1 MTGRAPRGLGL
12 LKIVDNRKENKKA
25 APRTAGKA
33 DATAMGDDAM
43 SISRRSFAGASAAAS
58 AALVAGIGT
67 ASGQTVLRAAHS
79 SNPGQSVFIYWE
91 EFAKRVNAK
100 SGGRMTVQVFPGGQ
114 LGGDEQ
120 IIQGIKAGT
129 IQFGSASNGNL
140 GTTTDAYYW
149 CDLPHVFASRDGAI
163 RALADRDVHG
173 YLEGKLL
180 SEARSVLLGHI
191 EVGGFRI
198 IVNRRREIRVPADLK
213 GLKFRNLPTPI
224 DRALWETWG
233 AIPAPLAW
241 SETFVS
247 LEQGVIDGV
256 ALQPQALRGFKFDD
270 IVKFGTMTG
279 TLMAFHVAIASA
291 RTWEQLSAENRAV
304 IRAAA
309 EEAQAIANEADRR
322 DEARFVSEMEA
333 RGIRF
338 HRPSAEEA
346 KLWSEPARALWKR
359 FEDKINRDILA
370 KVMAAQGG

>member
-1 MTGRAPRGLGL
+1 MR
-12 LKIVDNRKENKKA
+12 
-25 APRTAGKA
+25 
-33 DATAMGDDAM
+33 
-43 SISRRSFAGASAAAS
+43 ISRRRFAGGAAAAS
-58 AALVAGIGT
+58 AALVAGG
-67 ASGQTVLRAAHS
+67 AAAQTVLRAAHS

-91 EFAKRVNAK
+91 EFAKRVNARA
-100 SGGRMTVQVFPGGQ
+100 GGRMSVQVFPGGQ

-120 IIQGIKAGT
+120 IIQGLKAGT

-163 RALADRDVHG
+163 RALGDRDVNA
-173 YLEGKLL
+173 YLESKLL
-180 SEARSVLLGHI
+180 AEARSVLLGHI

-198 IVNRRREIRVPADLK
+198 IANRRREIRVPADLK

-279 TLMAFHVAIASA
+279 TLMAFHVALASA
-291 RTWEQLSAENRAV
+291 RSWEQLSPENRDV
-304 IRAAA
+304 LRIAAQ
-309 EEAQAIANEADRR
+309 EAQAIANEADRR
-322 DEARFVSEMEA
+322 DEARFVAEMEA

-338 HRPSAEEA
+338 HRPTAEEA
-346 KLWSEPARALWKR
+346 RLWSEPARALWKR
-359 FEDKINRDILA
+359 FEDKINKDILA
-370 KVMAAQGG
+370 KVLAAQAG